1 MTKHRQILEAAEQLI
16 AERGFYGLSMKEL
29 AKRAGMAAGTIYRY
43 FENKEMLMFELHQFI
58 STEASKTIFN
68 GWLDNMTEE
77 QKYRLLWNN
86 AFNAVLNN
94 PRRLVVFEMLYC
106 TPHINQ
112 NTTTL
117 FENETFSPLIEFY
130 QKGVNEK
137 RFHDWPIFALVA
149 LSFDSAIS
157 LAKKV
162 LQDRLQIDTQIITQV
177 RTASWNII
185 QQHNLT
191 EHQ

>member
-43 FENKEMLMFELHQFI
+43 FENKEMLMLELHQFI

-68 GWLDNMTEE
+68 GWLDDMTEE

-130 QKGVNEK
+130 QKGINEK
-137 RFHDWPIFALVA
+137 RFHDWPIFALVS
-149 LSFDSAIS
+149 LSFDSAIN

-177 RTASWNII
+177 RNASWNII

-191 EHQ
+191 THQ

>member
-177 RTASWNII
+177 RNASWNII